1 MNRYI
6 GIEMVALT
14 NMLRRLAFH
23 DVWETDKT
31 KPTGTQQWFLT
42 FLWEHSDEGDIFQ
55 KDLEASFQIRCSTAT
70 EILKGMERKGL
81 IVREPVPYD
90 RRAKKILL
98 TETAIQICEENKR
111 TILDIENGLA
121 QGLTDAE
128 KKEFFR
134 ILDKVKKNIEEIES
148 GEL

>member
-23 DVWETDKT
+23 DVWETDKS
-31 KPTGTQQWFLT
+31 KPTSTQQWFLS
-42 FLWEHSDEGDIFQ
+42 FLWEHYDDGDIFQ
-55 KDLEASFQIRCSTAT
+55 KDLEANFQIRCSTAT

-81 IVREPVPYD
+81 IIREPVPYD

-98 TETAIQICEENKR
+98 TEAAIQICEENKR

-148 GEL
+148 REL

>member
-42 FLWEHSDEGDIFQ
+42 FLWEHSGEGDIFQ
-55 KDLEASFQIRCSTAT
+55 KDLEANFQIRCSTAT

-98 TETAIQICEENKR
+98 TDTAIQICEENKR
-111 TILDIENGLA
+111 TILDIENGLS

-134 ILDKVKKNIEEIES
+134 LLDKVKKNVETMENR
-148 GEL
+148 EL

>member
-23 DVWETDKT
+23 DVWETDKG
-31 KPTGTQQWFLT
+31 KPTSTQQWFLS
-42 FLWEHSDEGDIFQ
+42 FLWEHYDDGDIFQ
-55 KDLEASFQIRCSTAT
+55 KDLEANFQIRCSTAT

-98 TETAIQICEENKR
+98 TEAAIQICKENKR
-111 TILDIENGLA
+111 TILDIEEGLA
-121 QGLTDAE
+121 RDFSDAE
-128 KKEFFR
+128 RKEFFR
-134 ILDKVKKNIEEIES
+134 LLDKVKKNIEDIES
-148 GEL
+148 REL

>member
-23 DVWETDKT
+23 DVWETDKS
-31 KPTGTQQWFLT
+31 KPTSTQHWFLS

-55 KDLEASFQIRCSTAT
+55 KDLEANFQIRCSTAT

-98 TETAIQICEENKR
+98 TEAAIQICEENKR
-111 TILDIENGLA
+111 TILDIENGLS

-134 ILDKVKKNIEEIES
+134 LLDKVKKNIEEIES
-148 GEL
+148 REL